1 MKLAFGSV
9 IYVGFDA
16 AAKLQ
21 LMQGR
26 SDILC
31 GICHYIMSNELWLGL
46 KNEINQKRQEIDAIT
61 KSLDENGKLRQTL
74 ANIKDREMNGD
85 DKLTDKL
92 DAIQDI
98 WAYAKADAQQIK
110 LLLEYGHGD
119 IVSLSTLIYP

>member
-1 MKLAFGSV
+1 
-9 IYVGFDA
+9 
-16 AAKLQ
+16 
-21 LMQGR
+21 
-26 SDILC
+26 
-31 GICHYIMSNELWLGL
+31 MSNELWLGL